1 MHLLQDKVKM
11 LLEKDKI
18 KQVKQIR
25 GAGQARQFRVV
36 KSEFKKRQDLSSLR
50 ELRNIKKPVYQGME
64 RQMGKK
70 TVR

>member
-1 MHLLQDKVKM
+1 M

-36 KSEFKKRQDLSSLR
+36 KSGQEEARFEFTERVKKH
-50 ELRNIKKPVYQGME
+50 
-64 RQMGKK
+64 
-70 TVR
+70 